1 MLGAHRGGA
10 APPGPGQLR
19 CSIPL
24 LVLAPVPPLL
34 AVLGAASIDN
44 GNGAGVSLS
53 GFALVGLLAAGTLLG
68 DNDRGRAGVVL
79 VIYVL
84 GVTVLWSFSAR
95 SRYLYGY
102 DVHQELATLARVAQ
116 AEMWRPRTGDA
127 YNASLSLTTVPAAL
141 HSLTGVSGL
150 ALFKVAY
157 PAIFALFPVS
167 VAVLLLRF
175 VGRVSTLGLT
185 ILVAMNPIG
194 FWQISAV
201 ARQELALVLFAALL
215 LAVMV
220 SGGSRA
226 ARTGFVL
233 VVVRRACWR
242 ITQPGT

>member
-1 MLGAHRGGA
+1 
-10 APPGPGQLR
+10 
-19 CSIPL
+19 
-24 LVLAPVPPLL
+24 
-34 AVLGAASIDN
+34 
-44 GNGAGVSLS
+44 
-53 GFALVGLLAAGTLLG
+53 
-68 DNDRGRAGVVL
+68 
-79 VIYVL
+79 
-84 GVTVLWSFSAR
+84 
-95 SRYLYGY
+95 
-102 DVHQELATLARVAQ
+102 
-116 AEMWRPRTGDA
+116 MWRPRTGDA

-233 VVVRRACWR
+233 IVGCACVLAHYSTGYVAIGLLGGAVVLGRILTRRASSESR
-242 ITQPGT
+242 ERLVSP